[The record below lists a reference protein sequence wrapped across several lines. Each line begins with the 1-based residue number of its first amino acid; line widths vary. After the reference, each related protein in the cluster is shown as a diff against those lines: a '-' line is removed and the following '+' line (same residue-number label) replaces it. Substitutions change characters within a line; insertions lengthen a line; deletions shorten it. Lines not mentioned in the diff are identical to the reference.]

1 MEGRRNRYNAD
12 QYQDHLDDSF
22 YNPNNDGDKIVEL
35 NINESDPDMLGRDSN
50 LYSPQLNRR
59 KSVRKTPIMRNLKS
73 DRNNSSNLL
82 NSKLGSQRDLQ
93 SLKSGSEYRVMG
105 NPYTKNL
112 VRQPIIELEDFGL
125 KSPDQLSLAISKGS
139 LAPSRNRLLGLDESK
154 IDKKSTM
161 ASGLK
166 LKRDFSKKSKVSFKN
181 PENQEELK
189 QTPSNKINEINEN
202 NQNAVLRPKKNSE
215 IILKKQRKEDEEK
228 LQKLM
233 ENNRSKIES
242 VRTIFYYSVKAK
254 NEVTNYIIA
263 SGNYDSRNREVP
275 FYIILPNGK
284 MKRFWDVL
292 MTFFLVFSLVIIPI
306 DVGWNLECFTANQ
319 GAAFRSFYTY
329 CSILFMFDIFLNF
342 FTAVLNEKNQY
353 IYNPAYISNHYLTNN
368 FIFDVM
374 SAIPFDKFKSF
385 DINDCFKDYIPP
397 SKVFLLFNLV
407 RFLKLGKYIAI
418 IEDLLNKYIT
428 YVRLVKICL
437 TLLYLAHFFGNFFCG
452 TSTYAANVIF
462 TSCDWTTTLE
472 EKNECLT
479 KFMQDKFLSIYFYSV
494 YIGMYFLTGNELE
507 VSAYW
512 ERLYSVLVVVF
523 GLGLNASVFGNVAVL
538 LGKMSVGLDP
548 FVQEK
553 IDIMKEYMNFMKF
566 ETDTIDTI
574 QEYHK
579 NIWMKQR
586 NMMYPE
592 DFFDNLSSALHKLIL
607 LDQWKNHF
615 FEISIFLPD
624 ISERFFGDM
633 LPLLR
638 PKIFMKDDIIIS
650 EGEVTTGAI
659 FFIPRNCSCSVKIGG
674 EWVRNMTSGEFF
686 GEIAI
691 FLRSRRRTATIT
703 CLKNSDFLSV
713 EGEEL
718 EKLLQDYPEDFESIK
733 VIAKDRI
740 LSHIKLYPS
749 KLFAKLVPKNDL
761 KDYLIRKC
769 IYLNDEEE
777 DAIFEEKKTENAT
790 INLDKIMPKLEQ
802 CNNILSITKNRL
814 TSLNKKLKPDNEEN
828 TIN

>member
-1 MEGRRNRYNAD
+1 MEGSRNRYNAG
-12 QYQDHLDDSF
+12 QYQDHLDDSY
-22 YNPNNDGDKIVEL
+22 YNPNNDGDKIVEI

-50 LYSPQLNRR
+50 FNSPKLNRR
-59 KSVRKTPIMRNLKS
+59 KSVRKTPIMRNLKT

-112 VRQPIIELEDFGL
+112 VRQPIIELEDFAL
-125 KSPDQLSLAISKGS
+125 KSPDQISLAISKGS
-139 LAPSRNRLLGLDESK
+139 LAPSRNMLLDGSK

-166 LKRDFSKKSKVSFKN
+166 LKRDFSKKSRVSFKN

-189 QTPSNKINEINEN
+189 QTPTNKVNEINDN
-202 NQNAVLRPKKNSE
+202 NQNTAFRSKKNSE
-215 IILKKQRKEDEEK
+215 ILLKKQKKEDEEK
-228 LQKLM
+228 LQKLI

-242 VRTIFYYSVKAK
+242 VRSIFYYSVEAK
-254 NEVTNYIIA
+254 KEVTNYIIA

-284 MKRFWDVL
+284 GKRFWDVL

-452 TSTYAANVIF
+452 NSTYAANVIF
-462 TSCDWTTTLE
+462 TSCGWSTTLE

-479 KFMQDKFLSIYFYSV
+479 KFMQDKFLSVYFYSV

-650 EGEVTTGAI
+650 EGEITTGTI

-703 CLKNSDFLSV
+703 CLKNSDFLSI

-777 DAIFEEKKTENAT
+777 DAIFEEKKNENAT

-802 CNNILSITKNRL
+802 CNNLLSITKNRL